1 MSAYNEEDF
10 VLPAAARAHLSKDPL
25 LAPLLDRIIIEERPD
40 FGGDVYYGLIR
51 SIIYQQLSGKAAGT
65 IMNRFLQLFPEEYP
79 HPEQLLDLSDEA
91 LRGVGLSRGK
101 MSYVRNLAT
110 FFQEEKLFNTDW
122 ESMDDET
129 IIKKLTTVKGI
140 GKWTVE
146 MVLMFLLHRDD
157 VLPLDDLVVRNRLV
171 NLLDLDHLKGRA
183 QVKAITEAAE
193 KWRPYRSWASRLMY
207 AWEHERRKSKD

>member
-1 MSAYNEEDF
+1 MPRFSESHF
-10 VLPAAARAHLSKDPL
+10 VLPPEAKAHLSKDPL
-25 LAPLLDRIIIEERPD
+25 LKPLLERITIEARPD
-40 FGGDVYYGLIR
+40 FGGDVYFGLVR

-65 IMNRFLQLFPEEYP
+65 IMGRFLQLFPDEYP
-79 HPEQLLDLSDEA
+79 APEQLLALTDEA

-101 MSYVRNLAT
+101 MAYVRNLAT
-110 FFQEEKLFNTDW
+110 FFQEENLFSTSW
-122 ESMDDET
+122 SSMSDEE

-146 MVLMFLLHRDD
+146 MVLMFLLHRND

-171 NLLDLDHLKGRA
+171 DLLQVDHLKGRA
-183 QVKAITEAAE
+183 QKKAITEAAE

-207 AWEHERRKSKD
+207 AWEHERRAKS

>member
-1 MSAYNEEDF
+1 MPTTPPTSSTIP
-10 VLPAAARAHLSKDPL
+10 LAAHEHLSKDPL
-25 LAPLLDRIIIEERPD
+25 LRPLLERVSIESRPD
-40 FGGDVYYGLIR
+40 AGGDVYYGLVR

-65 IMNRFLQLFPEEYP
+65 IMGRFLQLFPEEYP
-79 HPEQLLDLSDEA
+79 EPDHLLALSDEA

-110 FFQEEKLFNTDW
+110 FFQEEQLFNVNW
-122 ESMDDET
+122 AELDDDT

-146 MVLMFLLHRDD
+146 MVLMFLLHRED
-157 VLPLDDLVVRNRLV
+157 VLPLDDLVIRNRLV
-171 NLLDLDHLKGRA
+171 DLLQLDHLKGKA
-183 QVKAITEAAE
+183 QKQAITEAAE

-207 AWEHERRKSKD
+207 AWEHERRGG